1 MVAIYKL
8 MIVDDERIVRQG
20 LVHIIPW
27 HELGFQVIA
36 EAGSFKAALKC
47 AQKTP
52 PDVLLTDIRLQ
63 DGSGLDLIIQ
73 LQQEFPALR
82 SVIISGYSEFD
93 YAMRA
98 LQLRVE
104 DYILK
109 PIDPE
114 AIQRVFQRIAQ
125 SISEDT
131 KKQSQQKNTN
141 YVLTEYEMLLRFHYD
156 IQSTDFTQRYLFGVD
171 HYHVALIRQLSYHHT
186 GSFSERNNI
195 ASTALKQSLMDFLRE
210 YYFITTDGLILT
222 LLPERIPLQ
231 QFTSGLLSALSEDAQ
246 DYRTIISDE
255 THGASGAVSAYLAA
269 SSLLYHTDGQQVVYL
284 RQEQQRDDQENLA
297 ALRKKL
303 IGKLESGRLIDTNL
317 QQIVGSA
324 MRSSD
329 PRGLYLHVLQEVT
342 RYFQIDDWQP
352 SKILRQI
359 GTHAVTTNERNNID
373 LAFLNDMAFLENTI
387 KDCAG
392 SMANVL
398 AAKAAKEIELNY
410 ADADFNL
417 SRLASTLNVS
427 YGYLSAVFSKMIGKG
442 FSSYLVEVR
451 MNKAKALL
459 LKRDLKVYE
468 IAYLV
473 GFSNPKYF
481 SDAFKKFT
489 GVSPHEYI
497 TRIGGNASD

>member
-1 MVAIYKL
+1 

-20 LVHIIPW
+20 LVNIIPW
-27 HELGFQVIA
+27 QNLGFQVVA
-36 EAGSFKAALKC
+36 EAASFKDALKC
-47 AQKTP
+47 AQKTQ

-73 LQQEFPALR
+73 LQRELPSLR

-93 YAMRA
+93 YAVRA

-109 PIDPE
+109 PIDPDV
-114 AIQRVFQRIAQ
+114 IQRVFQRIAN

-131 KKQSQQKNTN
+131 KKKSQQKSAS

-156 IQSTDFTQRYLFGVD
+156 IDSSDFTQRYLYGVD
-171 HYHVALIRQLSYHHT
+171 RYHVALIRQLSYHHT
-186 GSFSERNNI
+186 GSFSEQNGL
-195 ASTALKQSLMDFLRE
+195 STAALKQSLVEFLRE
-210 YYFITTDGLILT
+210 FYFITTDGLILT
-222 LLPERIPLQ
+222 LIPERISLQ
-231 QFTSGLLSALSEDAQ
+231 QFAHGLLTALSEDAA
-246 DYRTIISDE
+246 DYRIIFSDE
-255 THGASGAVSAYLAA
+255 VRGPSGGISAYLAA
-269 SSLLYHTDGQQVVYL
+269 SSLLYHADGQQFVYV
-284 RQEQQRDDQENLA
+284 RQEHQQNDQENLTT
-297 ALRKKL
+297 LRKRL
-303 IGKLESGRLIDTNL
+303 VEKLESGKLIDTNL
-317 QQIVGSA
+317 QQIVASA
-324 MRSSD
+324 VRSSD

-359 GTHAVTTNERNNID
+359 GTHTITTDERNSID
-373 LAFLNDMAFLENTI
+373 LAFLNDMAFLESTI

-417 SRLASTLNVS
+417 SRLASKLNVS
-427 YGYLSAVFSKMIGKG
+427 YGYLSTVFSKLIGKG

-451 MNKAKALL
+451 MKKAKALL

-481 SDAFKKFT
+481 SDAFKKYT
-489 GVSPHEYI
+489 GVSPHDYI
-497 TRIGGNASD
+497 TRIGGDASD